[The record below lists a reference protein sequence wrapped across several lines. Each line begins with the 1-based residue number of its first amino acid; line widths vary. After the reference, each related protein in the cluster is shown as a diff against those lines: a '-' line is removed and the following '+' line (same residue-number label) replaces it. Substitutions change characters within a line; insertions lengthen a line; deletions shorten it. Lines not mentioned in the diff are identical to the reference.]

1 MALPMPVASRMQPRS
16 TKIGTDRRMRLDM
29 PSSMRP
35 IITMVGTELVKV
47 RKVSAPRPKQ
57 KAIGT
62 PMARKNATKPTR
74 KMRMLMWPS
83 AGRDGETS
91 HSSAPAP
98 AITTAA
104 TEISEGLAARS
115 VSRSASSAIRP
126 MPTGRAATRQ
136 LMGMLSA
143 AEVM

>member
-1 MALPMPVASRMQPRS
+1 VPKQRSEELDDGPAHAGGIKDAPRR

-35 IITMVGTELVKV
+35 IITIVGREVVKV

-74 KMRMLMWPS
+74 KMRML
-83 AGRDGETS
+83 
-91 HSSAPAP
+91 
-98 AITTAA
+98 I
-104 TEISEGLAARS
+104 
-115 VSRSASSAIRP
+115 
-126 MPTGRAATRQ
+126 
-136 LMGMLSA
+136 
-143 AEVM
+143 